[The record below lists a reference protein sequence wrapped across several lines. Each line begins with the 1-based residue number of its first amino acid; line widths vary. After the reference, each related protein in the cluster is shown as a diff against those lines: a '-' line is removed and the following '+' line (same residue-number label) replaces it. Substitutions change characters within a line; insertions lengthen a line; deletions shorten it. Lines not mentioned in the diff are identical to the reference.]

1 MNKTYQILKRMPG
14 SCFSPSFVNE
24 FDELTDARSF
34 CNLCQKAEDSKEAK
48 PELRWQFY
56 VVECL

>member
-24 FDELTDARSF
+24 FDELIDARSF
-34 CNLCQKAEDSKEAK
+34 CNLCQKAEDSREENAA
-48 PELRWQFY
+48 LRWQFY